1 MIEFLSCGSFTN
13 VKMSYAVVT
22 SLVVLLSSA
31 VCLIPFGGAV
41 RNKNSDEIEIRALA
55 NSETYLQ
62 SLLVSIIIGIP
73 MTVDI
78 LFDGFSVIRASATVK
93 YHWTLRL
100 TILLS
105 LLVPNTYMY
114 VRARR
119 GELSFYSFVSVNTTV
134 RIISR
139 GCVCMYLSQDFQ
151 KIGFG
156 PICVSISICYF
167 IEQLLWLTDH
177 HGENLSLQY
186 ISMGFN
192 VLIHLQVIFM
202 VMKWQLTWKRSG
214 RKKNCED
221 VCIAAYAAS
230 FLIHSIGT
238 SVTSMQLN
246 SAPHRF
252 FDADISSHYIYVQMT
267 FTVVAMSVSGR
278 AERFNSFKYE
288 AAAEERQA
296 FIRYISHE
304 LRTPLNA
311 VFLGMTFVR
320 DELLGMSPDVKEHVG
335 HMIETVGDINS
346 CCEAAITILDDLLTF
361 DKMEE
366 GKMTL
371 DFEEIA
377 ILDYV
382 TESVRPFRVEARKKN
397 VQISVGLENNDTGWD
412 RLSALYV
419 DRCKISQVLRNL
431 MSNAMKFTPS
441 GGMVTVAISRVTR
454 DEYDGFH
461 NPHPSFLIPSLRRN
475 TIIPLNLHPVPDVVR
490 KHYVRL
496 EIKDTG
502 EGISE
507 ENQAKLF
514 GQYAQFNAGRLQQ
527 GRGSGLGL
535 WISKGIVAL
544 HGGEMERD
552 YTISLPFIFLN
563 MCIACFVIGGGY

>member
-1 MIEFLSCGSFTN
+1 MTN

-31 VCLIPFGGAV
+31 VCFIPFGTSGGN
-41 RNKNSDEIEIRALA
+41 RTYYDETESHSLA
-55 NSETYLQ
+55 HSETYLQ

-78 LFDGFSVIRASATVK
+78 IFDGFSVIRASASVR
-93 YHWTLRL
+93 YHWALRL
-100 TILLS
+100 AILLS
-105 LLVPNTYMY
+105 LLLPNTYQY
-114 VRARR
+114 VNVRR
-119 GELSFYSFVSVNTTV
+119 GELSIYNFISVNIAV
-134 RIISR
+134 RVISR
-139 GCVCMYLSQDFQ
+139 GCICMYLSQDLQ

-177 HGENLSLQY
+177 QGENMTLQY
-186 ISMGFN
+186 ISLGFN
-192 VLIHLQVIFM
+192 VLIHLQFIFM
-202 VMKWQLTWKRSG
+202 VLKWQLTWKRSG
-214 RKKNCED
+214 RRKNCED

-230 FLIHSIGT
+230 FFIHSIGT
-238 SVTSMQLN
+238 SVTSMQL
-246 SAPHRF
+246 HRAAHKLY
-252 FDADISSHYIYVQMT
+252 DPDVSSHYIYVQMT

-278 AERFNSFKYE
+278 AERFNSYKYE

-397 VQISVGLENNDTGWD
+397 VQISVAIEDNDTGWA

-454 DEYDGFH
+454 DEYDGM
-461 NPHPSFLIPSLRRN
+461 PSQYPFLMPSLRRN
-475 TIIPLNLHPVPDVVR
+475 TIIPLNLHLQSVPDVVR
-490 KHYVRL
+490 KHYVRI

-514 GQYAQFNAGRLQQ
+514 GQYAQFHAGRLQQ

-544 HGGEMERD
+544 HGGESNC
-552 YTISLPFIFLN
+552 YILSSSILIL
-563 MCIACFVIGGGY
+563 